1 MKNNV
6 QIRQE
11 TREILRG
18 KWLAGVVITLVYF
31 LIVGLLSAIQRTSE
45 EPSVFGSLF
54 YLLALVVI
62 AFPLQ
67 VGFSMIWLRLVRTG
81 EHPEIKTLFAA
92 FSRRYHRSAMGTL
105 LLMNIYTFLWTL
117 LLIIP
122 GIIKSLEYAMTPYII
137 ADEPELGCNEAI
149 EKSMAMM
156 RGHRWQ
162 LFKMILG
169 MCGWLLLGLLTF
181 GIAWLWIES
190 YYMTALA
197 KFYTELKGETAEEA

>member
-11 TREILRG
+11 SREILRG
-18 KWLAGVVITLVYF
+18 KWLAGVLITLVYF
-31 LIVGLLSAIQRTSE
+31 LIVGLLSAFQRSSE
-45 EPSVFGSLF
+45 NPSMFDSLLYF
-54 YLLALVVI
+54 VVLVVI
-62 AFPLQ
+62 AFPMQ
-67 VGFSMIWLRLVRTG
+67 VGYSMVWLRLVRTG

-92 FSRRYHRSAMGTL
+92 FNRRYHRSAMGTL
-105 LLMNIYTFLWTL
+105 LLMNIYNLLWTL

-122 GIIKSLEYAMTPYII
+122 GIIKSLEYAMTPFII

-169 MCGWLLLGLLTF
+169 IIGWLILGLLTL

-190 YYMTALA
+190 FYMTALA
-197 KFYTELKGETAEEA
+197 KFYTERKAEMGE

>member
-11 TREILRG
+11 SREILRG
-18 KWLAGVVITLVYF
+18 KWLAGVLITLVYF
-31 LIVGLLSAIQRTSE
+31 LIVGLLSAFQAPSE
-45 EPSVFGSLF
+45 NPSTAGSLLYF
-54 YLLALVVI
+54 VALVVI

-67 VGFSMIWLRLVRTG
+67 VGYSMVWLRLVRTG
-81 EHPEIKTLFAA
+81 EHPEIETLFAA
-92 FSRRYHRSAMGTL
+92 FNRRYHRSAMGTL
-105 LLMNIYTFLWTL
+105 LLMGIYNFLWTL

-122 GIIKSLEYAMTPYII
+122 GIIKSLEYAMTPFII

-169 MCGWLLLGLLTF
+169 MIGWLILGLLTF

-190 YYMTALA
+190 FYMTALA
-197 KFYTELKGETAEEA
+197 KFYTERKAEIGE